1 MKRRNCRACSQYRNC
16 EDSFASWIFFI
27 IGLIATFAIRAVAV
41 LIHMNPLYAKA
52 AWYVGVGGFTLF
64 FVYKFKINIARS
76 KVISE
81 RNLLERID
89 RGEGLTRED
98 NEVIRAL
105 LCGLGSKKEMVNY
118 MFIFGLSAITILFAL
133 YMDFFR

>member
-1 MKRRNCRACSQYRNC
+1 MKKRNCRTCAQYRNC

-64 FVYKFKINIARS
+64 FVYKFKVNIARS
-76 KVISE
+76 KTISE
-81 RNLLERID
+81 RNLVERMD

-98 NEVIRAL
+98 SEVIRSI
-105 LCGLGSKKEMVNY
+105 LCALGSKKEMVNY
-118 MFIFGLSAITILFAL
+118 VFIFGLSAITILFAL

>member
-1 MKRRNCRACSQYRNC
+1 MKKRNCRTCSQYRNC
-16 EDSFASWIFFI
+16 EDSFASWIFFA

-41 LIHMNPLYAKA
+41 LMHTNPIYAKI

-64 FVYKFKINIARS
+64 FIYKFKINIARS
-76 KVISE
+76 KIISE
-81 RNLLERID
+81 RNLVEMMD
-89 RGEGLTRED
+89 GGQSLTRED

-118 MFIFGLSAITILFAL
+118 MFIFGLSAITIIFAL

>member
-1 MKRRNCRACSQYRNC
+1 MERKNCKTCSQYRNC
-16 EDSFASWIFFI
+16 EDSAVSWIFFI
-27 IGLIATFAIRAVAV
+27 IGLVATFAIRAVV
-41 LIHMNPLYAKA
+41 ILMHVSPIYSKV

-64 FVYKFKINIARS
+64 FVYKFKVNIARS
-76 KVISE
+76 KAISG
-81 RNLLERID
+81 RNLVERID
-89 RGEGLTRED
+89 SGEVLTRED

-105 LCGLGSKKEMVNY
+105 LCGLDSKKEMVNY

>member
-1 MKRRNCRACSQYRNC
+1 MKKESCKACSQYRNC

-27 IGLIATFAIRAVAV
+27 IGLIATFAIRAVVV
-41 LIHMNPLYAKA
+41 LMHMGALYAKV

-64 FVYKFKINIARS
+64 FIYKFRVNVARS
-76 KVISE
+76 KAISG
-81 RNLLERID
+81 RNLVERID
-89 RGEGLTRED
+89 RGEGLTQED
-98 NEVIRAL
+98 NKVIRAL
-105 LCGLGSKKEMVNY
+105 LCGLGSKKEMINY